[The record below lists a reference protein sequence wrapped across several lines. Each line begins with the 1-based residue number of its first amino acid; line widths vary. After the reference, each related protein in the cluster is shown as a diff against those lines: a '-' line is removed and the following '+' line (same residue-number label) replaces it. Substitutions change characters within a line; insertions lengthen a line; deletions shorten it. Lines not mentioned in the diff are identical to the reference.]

1 MDTYASAASLAAAVR
16 SGDVSAQDYIGKVL
30 ERIRDTEKLNIFI
43 TVNPDADQLAQRID
57 VMVRRGEDPGR
68 LAGVP
73 VSIKDNICTRN
84 MRTTCASRML
94 EEFVP
99 PYDATV
105 VRRLLDEGAVIV
117 GKTNMD
123 EFGMGS
129 STEFSAFGPTD
140 NPRCPG
146 FVPGGSSGGSAASV
160 ATDTS
165 IISLGS
171 DTGGSVRNPA
181 SFCGVIGFK
190 PTYGMVSR
198 YGLVSYAN
206 SLEQIGP
213 LGCHISD
220 VALAMEIISGN
231 DVHDDTTISEAA
243 PKYAGPVDMRQK
255 KIGMVR
261 QMIPANLDSAISQA
275 LDATISQF
283 EKAGAR
289 CDEVS
294 LDMVKYSVAAY
305 YTITSTEAASNL
317 ARYDNIRYG
326 YNLPS
331 SDYEFHRYV
340 TKSRALFGPE
350 VKRRIITGG
359 FVPSRGYA
367 GKYFLKALKVKSRL
381 IADIRKLFQ
390 VYDYLVSPTVPIL
403 PFRRGQ
409 KTDDPVSLFA
419 IDVNTVTA
427 NLTGIPAVSIPVG
440 TQNGPAVG
448 IQIMGRH
455 RADMELLGAAQ
466 TLEDHVAS

>member
-1 MDTYASAASLAAAVR
+1 MSAASLAAAVR
-16 SGDVSAQDYIGKVL
+16 SGDVSAQDYIGGVL
-30 ERIRDTEKLNIFI
+30 ERIHDTEKLNIFI
-43 TVNPDADQLAQRID
+43 TVNPDAVQQAQHID
-57 VMVRRGEDPGR
+57 AMVRRGEDPGR

-84 MRTTCASRML
+84 IRTTCGSRML

-105 VRRLLDEGAVIV
+105 VRLLQDEGAIIM

-160 ATDTS
+160 AADTS

-206 SLEQIGP
+206 SLEQIGTF
-213 LGCHISD
+213 GRQVSD
-220 VALAMEIISGN
+220 VALAQEIMSGN
-231 DVHDDTTISEAA
+231 DTHDNTTISDAA
-243 PKYAGPVDMRQK
+243 SKYAGSVDMRQK
-255 KIGMVR
+255 KIGIVR
-261 QMIPANLDSAISQA
+261 QMTPANLDSAISQA
-275 LDATISQF
+275 LDATISKLR
-283 EKAGAR
+283 EAGAV
-289 CDEVS
+289 CDWVS
-294 LDMVKYSVAAY
+294 LDMVKYSIAAY

-326 YNLPS
+326 YNRPKS
-331 SDYEFHRYV
+331 NYEFHRYV
-340 TKSRALFGPE
+340 TKSRAKFGPE

-359 FVPSRGYA
+359 FVPSKGYA

-381 IADIRKLFQ
+381 IADVRKLFK

-403 PFRRGQ
+403 SFRQGE
-409 KTDDPVSLFA
+409 KIVDPVSLFA
-419 IDVNTVTA
+419 VDANTVTA
-427 NLTGIPAVSIPVG
+427 NLTGIPAISIPADV
-440 TQNGPAVG
+440 QNGPMVG

-455 RADMELLGAAQ
+455 RTDMDLLGAAQ
-466 TLEDHVAS
+466 TLEDYGTS

>member
-1 MDTYASAASLAAAVR
+1 MSAASLAASVR
-16 SGDVSAQDYIGKVL
+16 SGDVSAQDYIG
-30 ERIRDTEKLNIFI
+30 RIIKRIQDTENMNIFI
-43 TVNPDADQLAQRID
+43 TVNPDALKQAEHID
-57 VMVRRGEDPGR
+57 DMVRRGNDPGR

-73 VSIKDNICTRN
+73 VAVKDNICTSN

-94 EEFVP
+94 EQFVP
-99 PYDATV
+99 PYDATA
-105 VRRLLDEGAVIV
+105 VRRILNEGAIIV

-140 NPRCPG
+140 NPRYPG

-160 ATDTS
+160 ATGTS

-213 LGCHISD
+213 FGRRISD
-220 VALAMEIISGN
+220 VALAMDIISGN
-231 DVHDDTTISEAA
+231 DMHDDTTVPGA
-243 PKYAGPVDMRQK
+243 PLKYAGIADMRQK
-255 KIGMVR
+255 KVGIVQ
-261 QMIPANLDSAISQA
+261 QMIPSNMDPAISKA
-275 LDATISQF
+275 LDTVVSKF
-283 EKAGAR
+283 KESGAI
-289 CDEVS
+289 CEMVS
-294 LDMVKYSVAAY
+294 LDMIRYSVAAY

-326 YNLPS
+326 YDMPASN
-331 SDYEFHRYV
+331 YEFHRYV
-340 TKSRALFGPE
+340 TKSRARFGPE

-359 FVPSRGYA
+359 FVPSKGYA
-367 GKYFLKALKVKSRL
+367 GRYFLKALKVKSRL
-381 IADIRKLFQ
+381 VSDIKNMFR
-390 VYDYLVSPTVPIL
+390 VYDYLISPTMPIL
-403 PFRRGQ
+403 PFRRGE
-409 KTDDPVSLFA
+409 KVNDPVSLFA
-419 IDVNTVTA
+419 IDINTVTA
-427 NLTGIPAVSIPVG
+427 NLAGIPAVSIPIG
-440 TQNGPAVG
+440 TKNRHSVG

-455 RADMELLGAAQ
+455 GADMNLLGAAQ
-466 TLEDHVAS
+466 TLEDHIIS